1 MKYLFELSK
10 DHETIPISEVLAC
23 LKAENI
29 NYQILDSNEDVLVIN
44 TDAGYG
50 TIKTIS
56 DRLSYTYYVDEFLF
70 LCSPI
75 PDEIKKYAL
84 KNPIEHKG
92 SLAVK
97 YKNRSKTI
105 DSQSVVKSLAEIYT
119 QNRKVSLKDPDIE
132 IRGVITDSTV
142 YVGLKLFELN
152 RSQFEDRKVQF
163 RPFFSPIS
171 LHPKLARALVNL
183 SCIKKEEVLLDPFCG
198 TGGILLEAGLINA
211 RVVGSDIEEKMI
223 DGCKETLEH
232 YNIKSYQLFCSDIGD
247 IDKNVDKIDAVVTDL
262 PYGKSTTTKGEEKNL
277 LYQRAF
283 ENISNV
289 LKQRGR
295 AVIGLANQDLISYGE
310 KYLSLLEKH
319 EFKAHRSLTRYF
331 CVYEK

>member
-10 DHETIPISEVLAC
+10 DHKTIPLSEVLAC

-29 NYQILDSNEDVLVIN
+29 NYNILDSNEDVIVIN
-44 TDAGYG
+44 TDAKYEK
-50 TIKTIS
+50 IKTINN
-56 DRLSYTYYVDEFLF
+56 RLSYTYYVDEFLF
-70 LCSPI
+70 SCSPI
-75 PDEIKKYAL
+75 SEEIKNFAL
-84 KNPIEHKG
+84 KKPVKNKG

-105 DSQSVVKSLAEIYT
+105 DSQSVVKSLADIYT
-119 QNRKVSLKDPDIE
+119 QDRKVSLKDPDIE

-152 RSQFEDRKVQF
+152 RSQFENRKVQF

-183 SCIKKEEVLLDPFCG
+183 SCIQKDGVLMDPFCG

-211 RVVGSDIEEKMI
+211 RVVGSDIEDKMI
-223 DGCKETLEH
+223 EGCKKTLEH
-232 YNIKSYQLFCSDIGD
+232 YNIKNYQLFCSDVGD
-247 IDKNVDKIDAVVTDL
+247 IEKNVNKIDAVVTDL

-289 LKQRGR
+289 LKQKGR

-310 KYLSLLEKH
+310 EYLSLIEKH
-319 EFKAHRSLTRYF
+319 EFKAHKSLTRYF